1 MLFYCNP
8 CLNKILSNS
17 LFQIMIRCHTNL
29 KLTRIGIKTFNF
41 IPIISNQITRAVL
54 SQQLEVEDKL

>member
-1 MLFYCNP
+1 
-8 CLNKILSNS
+8 
-17 LFQIMIRCHTNL
+17 L

-54 SQQLEVEDKL
+54 SQQLEVGDKL

>member
-54 SQQLEVEDKL
+54 SQQLEVGDKL